1 MYLCMAIFVL
11 FALSEM
17 KYLLFLHKK
26 VQRFISLSKK
36 SIEII
41 NNCFISSKEK
51 SIRIDAS

>member
-1 MYLCMAIFVL
+1 MAIFVL